1 MFYVFICSIIFGHSN
16 LKSLL
21 DWRLLGT
28 PNSFLESVVLWRNDG
43 NEKGN
48 NLLFDESLINFVD
61 SQTGEK
67 FWPEA

>member
-1 MFYVFICSIIFGHSN
+1 MLDCSG
-16 LKSLL
+16 
-21 DWRLLGT
+21 LLGT

-67 FWPEA
+67 F

>member
-21 DWRLLGT
+21 DWGLLD
-28 PNSFLESVVLWRNDG
+28 SFLESVVLWRNDG

-48 NLLFDESLINFVD
+48 NLLFDETVINFVD